1 MTAEAARPAAAM
13 VGLQVL
19 FAVLQIFF
27 KLALNDGMDAR
38 VLVAYR
44 FMFAAA
50 VLCPVAFLV
59 ERKKRP
65 PLTMKV
71 VQYLFLCG
79 LFGIAIN
86 QNLYVLAIKLTSA
99 TFVTA
104 IANLAPATT
113 FLLAILTRLE
123 TLKLRNPA
131 GQAKLVGTLV
141 GMGGAMLLT
150 FYKGTELTLLR
161 RLPRPRLV
169 HITEAHHHSHPP
181 STGNQIL
188 GSFLGIMSCFSY
200 AAWVVI
206 QAKVGEDYPCHYS
219 IAAMVCLFGALQST
233 VVAVCVHRDMA
244 HWRLGLNIRLY
255 SSAYAGLI
263 ASGSAFPL
271 LSWCLRKKGP
281 LFIAVFSP
289 LMLIFVA
296 VMSSIVLDE
305 PLYLGSGLGSI
316 LIVCG
321 LYLVL
326 WGKAK
331 EQTDVSKDED
341 LGKESIPVT
350 ATSESGVRQGESGNE
365 ASSSCLATQK

>member
-1 MTAEAARPAAAM
+1 MGTAAGGWCGDGGGGWAAAEAARPAVAM
-13 VGLQVL
+13 VALQFL
-19 FAVLQIFF
+19 FSVLQIFI

-50 VLCPVAFLV
+50 VLCPIAFVV

-65 PLTMKV
+65 PLTLKV
-71 VQYLFLCG
+71 VLQLFLCG
-79 LFGIAIN
+79 LFGFSIN
-86 QNLYVLAIKLTSA
+86 QNLYVFAIKLTSA
-99 TFVTA
+99 TFITA
-104 IANLAPATT
+104 ISNLTPATT

-123 TLKLRNPA
+123 TLKLRKPA
-131 GQAKLVGTLV
+131 GQAKLLGTLV

-150 FYKGTELTLLR
+150 FYKGPEMMLLR
-161 RLPRPRLV
+161 RLPHPNLV
-169 HITEAHHHSHPP
+169 HITENHHLHPI
-181 STGNQIL
+181 STSNQII
-188 GSFLGIMSCFSY
+188 GSFLGIISCFSY
-200 AAWVVI
+200 ATWLVI
-206 QAKVGEDYPCHYS
+206 QAKVGEVYPCHYS
-219 IAAMVCLFGALQST
+219 IAAMVCFFGALQST
-233 VVAVCVHRDMA
+233 VMAVCVHRDME

-281 LFIAVFSP
+281 LFISVFSP

-296 VMSSIVLDE
+296 LLSSVLLDE
-305 PLYLGSGLGSI
+305 ALHVGSVLGSA
-316 LIVCG
+316 LIVGG

-331 EQTDVSKDED
+331 EAAGLPQDEHV
-341 LGKESIPVT
+341 GKEFIPLS
-350 ATSESGVRQGESGNE
+350 ATGENE
-365 ASSSCLATQK
+365 MK

>member
-1 MTAEAARPAAAM
+1 MGGGAGEAAIRPVAAM
-13 VGLQVL
+13 VLLQFL
-19 FAVLQIFF
+19 FSVLQIFI
-27 KLALNDGMDAR
+27 KLAMNDGMDAR

-44 FMFAAA
+44 FMFAATF
-50 VLCPVAFLV
+50 LCPIAFLL

-71 VQYLFLCG
+71 VLQLFLCG
-79 LFGIAIN
+79 LFGFSIN

-104 IANLAPATT
+104 ISNLTPATT

-123 TLKLRNPA
+123 TLKLKKPA
-131 GQAKLVGTLV
+131 GQAKLLGTLV

-150 FYKGTELTLLR
+150 FYKGPEITLLR
-161 RLPRPRLV
+161 GLPRPKLA
-169 HITEAHHHSHPP
+169 HITENHQSHPIP
-181 STGNQIL
+181 RGNQII
-188 GSFLGIMSCFSY
+188 GSFLGIISCFTY
-200 AAWVVI
+200 ATWLVI
-206 QAKVGEDYPCHYS
+206 QAKVSKVYPCHYS
-219 IAAMVCLFGALQST
+219 IAAMVCLFGAFQST
-233 VVAVCVHRDMA
+233 VIAVCVHRDME

-281 LFIAVFSP
+281 LFISVFSP

-296 VMSSIVLDE
+296 VLSSILLDE
-305 PLYLGSGLGSI
+305 ALYLGSVLGSV
-316 LIVCG
+316 LIVGG
-321 LYLVL
+321 LYVVL

-331 EQTDVSKDED
+331 EATDLSQDENS
-341 LGKESIPVT
+341 GKESIPVT
-350 ATSESGVRQGESGNE
+350 TNSENE
-365 ASSSCLATQK
+365 VK

>member
-1 MTAEAARPAAAM
+1 MGSAAEAARPVAAM
-13 VGLQVL
+13 VALQFL
-19 FAVLQIFF
+19 FSVLQIVI

-44 FMFAAA
+44 FMFAATF
-50 VLCPVAFLV
+50 LCPIAFVV

-71 VQYLFLCG
+71 VLQLFLCG
-79 LFGIAIN
+79 LFGFSIN
-86 QNLYVLAIKLTSA
+86 QNLYVFAIKLTSA

-104 IANLAPATT
+104 ISNLTPATT

-123 TLKLRNPA
+123 TLKLKKPA
-131 GQAKLVGTLV
+131 GQAKLLGTLI

-150 FYKGTELTLLR
+150 FYKGPAIMLG
-161 RLPRPRLV
+161 LPRLKLA
-169 HITEAHHHSHPP
+169 HITENHQSHPI
-181 STGNQIL
+181 STGNQII
-188 GSFLGIMSCFSY
+188 GSFLGIISCFTY
-200 AAWVVI
+200 ATWLVI
-206 QAKVGEDYPCHYS
+206 QAKVSKVYPCHYS

-233 VVAVCVHRDMA
+233 VMAVCVHRDLE

-255 SSAYAGLI
+255 SSAYAGLV

-281 LFIAVFSP
+281 LFISVFSP

-296 VMSSIVLDE
+296 LLSSVVLE
-305 PLYLGSGLGSI
+305 EALHLGSVLGSV
-316 LIVCG
+316 LIVGG

-331 EQTDVSKDED
+331 EAAGLSQDEN

-350 ATSESGVRQGESGNE
+350 ATGESE
-365 ASSSCLATQK
+365 IQ

>member
-1 MTAEAARPAAAM
+1 MVQPGDTGGGLGGAAEGAAKPAAAM
-13 VGLQVL
+13 VSLQLV
-19 FAVLQIFF
+19 FSVLQIFI

-50 VLCPVAFLV
+50 FLCPIAFLV

-71 VQYLFLCG
+71 ALQLFLCG
-79 LFGIAIN
+79 LFGFAIN

-104 IANLAPATT
+104 ISNLTPATT
-113 FLLAILTRLE
+113 FILAIVTRLE
-123 TLKLRNPA
+123 ALNLRKPA
-131 GQAKLVGTLV
+131 GQAKLLGTLV

-150 FYKGTELTLLR
+150 FYKGPEIKILR
-161 RLPRPRLV
+161 RLPRLRLV
-169 HITEAHHHSHPP
+169 RVTEDHHSGPP
-181 STGNQIL
+181 SARNQVL
-188 GSFLGIMSCFSY
+188 GSLLGVISCFSY
-200 AAWVVI
+200 ATWLVI
-206 QAKVGEDYPCHYS
+206 QAKAGQVYPCHYS

-233 VVAVCVHRDMA
+233 LVAVCVHRDME

-271 LSWCLRKKGP
+271 LSWCLRKRGP

-296 VMSSIVLDE
+296 ALSSILLDE
-305 PLYLGSGLGSI
+305 ALHLGSVLGSV
-316 LIVCG
+316 LIVSG

-331 EQTDVSKDED
+331 EVANGRQDEER
-341 LGKESIPVT
+341 GKESVP
-350 ATSESGVRQGESGNE
+350 AAAGEIE
-365 ASSSCLATQK
+365 IK

>member
-1 MTAEAARPAAAM
+1 MGSESGRAVAAM
-13 VGLQVL
+13 VSLQLLFSALQV
-19 FAVLQIFF
+19 FI

-44 FMFAAA
+44 FMFAATF
-50 VLCPVAFLV
+50 LCPIAFLR

-71 VQYLFLCG
+71 VLQLFLCG
-79 LFGIAIN
+79 LFGFSIN

-99 TFVTA
+99 TYITA
-104 IANLAPATT
+104 ISNLTPATT

-123 TLKLRNPA
+123 TLKLKKPA
-131 GQAKLVGTLV
+131 GQAKLLGTLV

-150 FYKGTELTLLR
+150 FYKGPKIMVLDQLPHPKFAHLTEN
-161 RLPRPRLV
+161 PQ
-169 HITEAHHHSHPP
+169 SHPI
-181 STGNQIL
+181 STGNQII
-188 GSFLGIMSCFSY
+188 GSFLGIISCFTY
-200 AAWVVI
+200 ATWLVI
-206 QAKVGEDYPCHYS
+206 QAKVSKVYPCHYS

-233 VVAVCVHRDMA
+233 VMALCVHRDME

-255 SSAYAGLI
+255 SSAYAGLV

-281 LFIAVFSP
+281 LFISVFSP

-296 VMSSIVLDE
+296 LMSSVILNE
-305 PLYLGSGLGSI
+305 ALHLGSVLGSV
-316 LIVCG
+316 LIVGG
-321 LYLVL
+321 LYMVL

-331 EQTDVSKDED
+331 EAADLSEDENQ
-341 LGKESIPVT
+341 GKESIPVT
-350 ATSESGVRQGESGNE
+350 TGGENE
-365 ASSSCLATQK
+365 MK